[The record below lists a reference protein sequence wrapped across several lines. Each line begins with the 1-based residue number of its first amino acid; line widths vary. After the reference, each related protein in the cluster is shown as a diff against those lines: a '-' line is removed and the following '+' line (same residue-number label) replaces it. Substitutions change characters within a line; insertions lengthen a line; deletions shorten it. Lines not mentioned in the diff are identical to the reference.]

1 MTVMAPRR
9 LITSIHDVSP
19 RFESEVDQLRDLLG
33 HRVGNR
39 VGMLVVPNHWGTS
52 PIVPGSSFATRL
64 RDWSDRGI
72 EMLLHGYF
80 HRDDFPHQRFL
91 DRARASLMTAG
102 EGEFLGLSARTTAS
116 RIEQGRSLL
125 EDVLGKPVAG
135 FVAPAWLYGRG
146 ALDALATSGIPL
158 AEDHWRVWSPE
169 TGRTLA
175 RGPVIT
181 WASRSRARLLSSL
194 IAASVLRSAP
204 LKTLRIGVHPPDV
217 RHDRL
222 LRSIDETVATATNK
236 RRPASYSE
244 LLIA

>member
-1 MTVMAPRR
+1 MAQRR

-19 RFESEVDQLRDLLG
+19 RFESEVDQLSDFLG
-33 HRVGNR
+33 RRVGNR
-39 VGMLVVPNHWGTS
+39 IAMLVVPNHWGTS

-64 RDWSDRGI
+64 RDWSDRGM
-72 EMLLHGYF
+72 EMLLHGFF

-91 DRARASLMTAG
+91 DRARANLMTAG
-102 EGEFLGLSARTTAS
+102 EGEFLALSARTAAS
-116 RIEQGRSLL
+116 RIQQGRSLL
-125 EDVLGKPVAG
+125 EDVVGKPVAG

-146 ALDALATSGIPL
+146 ALDALAASGIPL

-181 WASRSRARLLSSL
+181 WASRSRPRLLSSL

-204 LKTLRIGVHPPDV
+204 LDTLRIGVHPPDV

-222 LRSIDETVATATNK
+222 LQSIDETVAVAMKK

-244 LLIA
+244 LLTA